1 MNKDLKNFSKYL
13 LSIKTEK
20 EMQNFLQAIFTPAEQ
35 EQIPKRLELVR
46 MLKKGVPQHEIAR
59 RLGMGVA
66 TVTRGSQEL
75 KKNNFK
81 NV

>member
-1 MNKDLKNFSKYL
+1 MNKYLRNLAKYL
-13 LSIKTEK
+13 VSIKDIK
-20 EMQNFLQAIFTPAEQ
+20 EMENFLTAIFTPAEL
-35 EQIPKRLELVR
+35 EHVPKRLELVR
-46 MLKKGVPQHEIAR
+46 LLKQGVPQHEIAKQ
-59 RLGMGVA
+59 LGMGVA